1 MVFCSSVECLLFQ
14 IISLNR
20 ALGCCYLTS
29 VWVQISLA
37 APAAVH
43 DGQKVVFLW
52 RISSSFVKKKK
63 NMFYLYGLIV
73 LWKSDIKRNYFLD
86 DDNV

>member
-1 MVFCSSVECLLFQ
+1 MFQ

-20 ALGCCYLTS
+20 ALGCYLTS

-43 DGQKVVFLW
+43 DGQRVVFPW
-52 RISSSFVKKKK
+52 RISSFKKKTK
-63 NMFYLYGLIV
+63 TKTFFLYGLIV

>member
-1 MVFCSSVECLLFQ
+1 MFQ

-20 ALGCCYLTS
+20 ALGCYLTS

-52 RISSSFVKKKK
+52 RISSLKQK
-63 NMFYLYGLIV
+63 NRNKNVFYMV
-73 LWKSDIKRNYFLD
+73 
-86 DDNV
+86 